1 MTSKMLQRARDFEKK
16 YLKYTVSEQPI
27 FHVTGGIGWIN
38 DPNGFAPYKGE
49 YHLFFQYYPYDTKWG
64 PMHWGHVKT
73 RDFIKWERLPAALAP
88 DSEYDRDGC
97 FSGGAVEMPDGRHLL
112 MYTGVRN
119 VRLRN
124 GKIQAFQTQCIA
136 IGDGVDY
143 EKHSL
148 NPVIDAGL
156 LPEGGSTEDFRDPK
170 IWREN
175 DLYYAAIGNRC
186 ADGSGTILIFRSPDA
201 VNWEYVNILSACHN
215 QYGRMWE
222 CPDLFRLDGKDVLL
236 VSPQEMAAI
245 GLEFHPG
252 NANVCLIGSVDRESF
267 HLHRDRVQAID
278 FGLDFYAPQTLL
290 TEDGRRVMIAWMQN
304 WETSSCKPSE
314 LRFMGQMTLPRE
326 LRIRDGRLYQNP
338 VRELEKYRGVK
349 IDYYNVL
356 ITGETSL
363 RGIRGRAMDMTVTVR
378 PGNESSSYKW
388 FRLYLCRDGEHF
400 TVIRFRPDISTV
412 KVDRTHSGF
421 PHDIVNIREFPVHLH
436 NGELKLRVI
445 LDRYS
450 LELFI
455 NDGESAA
462 SFVLYT
468 PENADTVSFSSEGAV
483 LVDVEKYDLEMK

>member
-1 MTSKMLQRARDFEKK
+1 MTSKVLQRARDFEKK
-16 YLKYTVSEQPI
+16 YLPYTREELPK

-73 RDFIKWERLPAALAP
+73 RDFIHWERLPAALAP
-88 DSEYDRDGC
+88 DTEYDRGGC
-97 FSGGAVEMPDGRHLL
+97 FSGSAVEMPDGRHLL

-119 VRLRN
+119 IRRRN

-143 EKHSL
+143 EKHAL
-148 NPVIDAGL
+148 NPVIDARQ

-170 IWREN
+170 VWREGEY
-175 DLYYAAIGNRC
+175 YYAAIGNRS
-186 ADGSGTILIFRSPDA
+186 ADGSGTILIYRSADA
-201 VNWEYVNILSACHN
+201 VNWEYVNVLSACHN

-222 CPDLFRLDGKDVLL
+222 CPDLFELDGKDVLL

-252 NANVCLIGSVDRESF
+252 NANVCLIGHVDRESF
-267 HLHRDRVQAID
+267 HLLRDRVQAID
-278 FGLDFYAPQTLL
+278 YGLDFYAPQTLL

-304 WETSSCKPSE
+304 WETSSCKPQE

-326 LRIRDGRLYQNP
+326 LSIRGGRLYQNP
-338 VRELEKYRGVK
+338 VRELESCRGVK

-356 ITGETSL
+356 VNGETSL
-363 RGIRGRAMDMTVTVR
+363 RGISGRCIDMTVTVR
-378 PGNESSSYKW
+378 PGNESSPYKW
-388 FRLYLCRDGEHF
+388 FRLYVARDGEHF
-400 TVIRFRPDISTV
+400 TVIRFRPDTSTV

-421 PHDIVNIREFPVHLH
+421 PHDIVNTREFPVRTH

-445 LDRYS
+445 MDRYS
-450 LELFI
+450 LELFV

-468 PENADTVSFSSEGAV
+468 PVEATAVSFSSEGAV
-483 LVDVEKYDLEMK
+483 LVDVEKYDLEMN